1 MSRQQSRVIDSTLN
15 VEAILQRKSWAD
27 FDGDFKQTMKRL
39 KRLSQLV
46 DNEADA
52 ARMRADGERNA
63 EILAIMHTLQANKL
77 IRDVLPCYCIPL
89 GIADRFFGREEALQQ
104 VREVLQPEN
113 DRAGIHSIALY
124 GMGGVGKT
132 QIALHYANN
141 SRDSFDAILWISAD
155 NSIKMAQSFLEVA
168 QRLELMSDGK
178 ESQDSAAARS
188 KVKTWLAQT
197 CKRVHHQAL

>member
-1 MSRQQSRVIDSTLN
+1 M
-15 VEAILQRKSWAD
+15 
-27 FDGDFKQTMKRL
+27 
-39 KRLSQLV
+39 

-63 EILAIMHTLQANKL
+63 EILAVMHALQANTL
-77 IRDVLPCYCIPL
+77 THDVLQCYCIPL

-104 VREVLQPEN
+104 VREALQPGN
-113 DRAGIHSIALY
+113 DRSGIRSMALY

-141 SRDSFDAILWISAD
+141 SRGSFDAILWISAD

-168 QRLELMSDGK
+168 QRLELISDGL
-178 ESQDSAAARS
+178 EPQDSAAARS
-188 KVKTWLAQT
+188 KVKTWLTQT
-197 CKRVHHQAL
+197 SKRQLHEQS

>member
-1 MSRQQSRVIDSTLN
+1 
-15 VEAILQRKSWAD
+15 
-27 FDGDFKQTMKRL
+27 MKRL

-63 EILAIMHTLQANKL
+63 EILAVMHALQASKL
-77 IRDVLPCYCIPL
+77 THDVLPCYYIPL
-89 GIADRFFGREEALQQ
+89 GIADRFFGREKALRQ
-104 VREVLQPEN
+104 VREVLQPEGGLS
-113 DRAGIHSIALY
+113 GIRSIALY

-168 QRLELMSDGK
+168 QRLELVSNS
-178 ESQDSAAARS
+178 EEAQDSAAARA
-188 KVKTWLAQT
+188 KVKKWLAQT
-197 CKRVHHQAL
+197 SKNYLHGASFNIAAK